1 MFKKIFAIFA
11 RYSPEEVR
19 ESELAQERAQQAQS
33 AAQQR
38 ERERQAQGQ
47 QPEEEIDVPV
57 NLPEAPV
64 PQAATPEEKPE
75 KDDLPMA
82 A

>member
-19 ESELAQERAQQAQS
+19 ESELAQERARQAQK

-38 ERERQAQGQ
+38 ELERRTQAQR
-47 QPEEEIDVPV
+47 PEEEIDVPV
-57 NLPEAPV
+57 DLPEAPE
-64 PQAATPEEKPE
+64 PQTATPEEKP